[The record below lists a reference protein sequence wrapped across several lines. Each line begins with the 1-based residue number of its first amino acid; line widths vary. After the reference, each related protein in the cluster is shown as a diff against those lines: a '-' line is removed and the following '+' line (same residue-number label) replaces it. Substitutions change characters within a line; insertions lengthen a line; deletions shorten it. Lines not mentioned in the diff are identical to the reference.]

1 MRAIRQFVDAPL
13 RVGARVELTEAALQ
27 RLVRVLRLGAGD
39 PVVLFNGDGR
49 DYAATLL
56 SAGKREGVA
65 EVTGTADARAES
77 PLRITLAQALARGE
91 KMDLVLQKAVELGVH
106 AIAPIITERTEVR
119 LDAERSD
126 RRMQHWRGVLA
137 GACEQSGR
145 AVLPTLSEPRALA
158 DFAASLDAADANA
171 ADGADGTAMH
181 RLMLDPREGATLAS
195 LDLAPDA
202 RVVLVIGPEGGLS
215 ERDAAALRAARF
227 SGLRMGPRVL
237 RTETAALAAIA
248 ALNALYGDWR

>member
-27 RLVRVLRLGAGD
+27 RLVRVLRMGPGD
-39 PVVLFNGDGR
+39 PVTLFNGDGR

-56 SAGKREGVA
+56 TAGKREGVA
-65 EVTGTADARAES
+65 EIIGTLEARGES

-106 AIAPIITERTEVR
+106 AIAPVVTERTEVR

-145 AVLPTLSEPRALA
+145 AVLPMLSEPRALA
-158 DFAASLDAADANA
+158 DFAASLDAADAANTGDDPA
-171 ADGADGTAMH
+171 H
-181 RLMLDPREGATLAS
+181 RLMLDPREGTTLAS
-195 LDLAPDA
+195 LALAPNA
-202 RVVLVIGPEGGLS
+202 RVVLVIGPEGGFS
-215 ERDAAALRAARF
+215 ERDVAALRAARF
-227 SGLRMGPRVL
+227 GGLRMGPRVL

>member
-13 RVGARVELTEAALQ
+13 HVGARVALTEAALQ
-27 RLVRVLRLGAGD
+27 RLVRVLRLGPGD
-39 PVVLFNGDGR
+39 PVTLFNGDGR

-65 EVTGTADARAES
+65 EITGAGDARGES

-106 AIAPIITERTEVR
+106 AIAPIVTERTEVR

-145 AVLPTLSEPRALA
+145 AVLPLLSEPRALA
-158 DFAASLDAADANA
+158 DFAASLDAADAGEVPA
-171 ADGADGTAMH
+171 R

-195 LDLAPDA
+195 LALAPDA
-202 RVVLVIGPEGGLS
+202 RLVLVIGPEGGFS
-215 ERDAAALRAARF
+215 ERDVAALRAARF
-227 SGLRMGPRVL
+227 DGLRMGPRVL

>member
-27 RLVRVLRLGAGD
+27 RLVRVLRLGPGD
-39 PVVLFNGDGR
+39 PVTLFNGDGR

-65 EVTGTADARAES
+65 EIIGTLEARGES

-106 AIAPIITERTEVR
+106 AIAPVVTERTEVR

-158 DFAASLDAADANA
+158 DFAASLDAADA
-171 ADGADGTAMH
+171 GEVPSL

-195 LDLAPDA
+195 LGLAPDA
-202 RVVLVIGPEGGLS
+202 RVVLVIGPEGGFS
-215 ERDAAALRAARF
+215 ERDVAALRAARF